1 MTPLLPSK
9 RIILR
14 VLALTA
20 VFGSFLPVLHA
31 TSRHTFPTTGQYG
44 VASWHAPYGRECRTA
59 SHRLWVGSEMVAAH
73 RTLPLGTKV
82 RVVNL
87 SNGRE
92 VVVQITDRGPYAR
105 GRIIDV
111 SLRAANQ
118 LGLMQAGTARV
129 RVETLPPEVP
139 RAPNRFVNAARGGL
153 LLEQE

>member
-1 MTPLLPSK
+1 MTTSP
-9 RIILR
+9 RGATIIFC

-20 VFGSFLPVLHA
+20 VFGGCLPAAHA
-31 TSRHTFPTTGQYG
+31 APDKAATKPGQYG
-44 VASWHAPYGRECRTA
+44 VASWHAPFGRECRTA

-73 RTLPLGTKV
+73 RTLPLGSKV

-92 VVVQITDRGPYAR
+92 VVVEITDRGPYAH

-111 SLRAANQ
+111 SLRAANL

-129 RVETLPPEVP
+129 RVEVLPPE
-139 RAPNRFVNAARGGL
+139 APKPTQQQLVALRGGL
-153 LLEQE
+153 MLD